1 MAELFGFS
9 IQRTQKDVGNREVK
23 TFTDPTPD
31 DGAIDIAGGGFFSSI
46 LDTDGRERNELD
58 LIRRYRDIS
67 MQAECD
73 AAIEDIVNEGIVSNL
88 NDIPVNIDLI
98 NIPYSDKIKRRIRDE
113 FSEVLRLLN
122 FNEKGHDIFRRWY
135 VDGRLYYH
143 KVIDNKDPQRG
154 IQQLRFIDPTKIRKV
169 RETKKDPDPK
179 NNGVEMIT
187 KVEEYFI
194 YNPKGFSSAG
204 TQGSNQG
211 IRIAAD
217 SIVYV
222 PSGLL
227 DGNSGRVISY
237 LHKAIKPVNQ
247 LRMIEDA
254 IVIYRISRAPER
266 KIFYIDVGN
275 LPKIKAE
282 QYLKDVMNRYR
293 NKLVYDA
300 STGEIRDDRNHM
312 SMLEDYWL
320 PRREGGRG
328 TEITTL
334 PGGSNL
340 GEIDDIKYFQRKLYR
355 SLNVPISRMEAESG
369 FSLGRSSEIT
379 RDELKFTKF
388 VQRIRK
394 KFSPLFTDLL
404 RTNLLLKG
412 VIAPQ
417 DWPRMQEHIQYD
429 YMEDG
434 HFAELKDAEL
444 LNDRITTL
452 GNIQSYIG
460 TFFSKEYVLR
470 KVLHMTD
477 AEVQEIR
484 DQIKHELSVDPIDG
498 GLILPDSVDGVTRH
512 DDAAIAAAL
521 QIAQTKKVEAE
532 TEKASSDSRS
542 GARLKLAQSKKAEA
556 DAEKAIAD
564 ADLKDATVRAKL
576 KAPLTPPTGP
586 GDEPAEVPVS
596 KTKDTKNGGKNE

>member
-9 IQRTQKDVGNREVK
+9 IQKSQKDQGLSGK

-31 DGAIDIAGGGFFSSI
+31 DGAIEIAGGGFFSSV
-46 LDTDGRERNELD
+46 LDTDGRERSDID

-73 AAIEDIVNEGIVSNL
+73 AAVEDIVNEGIISNL
-88 NDIPVNIDLI
+88 NDIPVNIDLT
-98 NIPYSDKIKRRIRDE
+98 NIPYPDKIKKRIRAE
-113 FSEVLRLLN
+113 FMEVLRLLN

-154 IQQLRFIDPTKIRKV
+154 LTQLRFIDPTKIRKV
-169 RETKKDPDPK
+169 RETTKAPSVDQ
-179 NNGVEMIT
+179 NGVEMIA
-187 KVEEYFI
+187 KVDEYFI
-194 YNPKGFSSAG
+194 YSDKGFASVGS
-204 TQGSNQG
+204 QGNNQG
-211 IRIAAD
+211 IKISAD

-227 DGNSGRVISY
+227 DSNSGRVISH

-266 KIFYIDVGN
+266 RIFYIDVGN

-312 SMLEDYWL
+312 SMLEDFWL

-328 TEITTL
+328 TQIETL

-340 GEIDDIKYFQRKLYR
+340 GEIDDIVYFQRKLYR
-355 SLNVPISRMEAESG
+355 SLNVPISRLEAENG
-369 FSLGRSSEIT
+369 FSMGRASEIT

-394 KFSPLFTDLL
+394 KFVPLFTDLL
-404 RTNLLLKG
+404 KTNLLLKG
-412 VIAPQ
+412 VISPE

-429 YMEDG
+429 FMEDG

-444 LNDRITTL
+444 LNDRIQTL
-452 GNIQSYIG
+452 DSIQSYIG

-470 KVLHMTD
+470 KVLNMTD
-477 AEVQEIR
+477 AEIEEMRVQM
-484 DQIKHELSVDPIDG
+484 KKELETDPLDG
-498 GLILPDSVDGVTRH
+498 GINMPDGGDGITRYPQDGDGGVIAPEQMPDYEDPAQDGKP
-512 DDAAIAAAL
+512 DDD
-521 QIAQTKKVEAE
+521 QKF
-532 TEKASSDSRS
+532 
-542 GARLKLAQSKKAEA
+542 
-556 DAEKAIAD
+556 
-564 ADLKDATVRAKL
+564 
-576 KAPLTPPTGP
+576 
-586 GDEPAEVPVS
+586 
-596 KTKDTKNGGKNE
+596 NGGK

>member
-9 IQRTQKDVGNREVK
+9 IQKSQKDQGLSGK

-31 DGAIDIAGGGFFSSI
+31 DGAIEIAGGGFFSSV
-46 LDTDGRERNELD
+46 LDTDGRERSDID

-67 MQAECD
+67 MQSECD
-73 AAIEDIVNEGIVSNL
+73 AAVEDIVNEGIISNL
-88 NDIPVNIDLI
+88 NDIPVNIDLT
-98 NIPYSDKIKRRIRDE
+98 NIPYPDKIKKRIRAE
-113 FSEVLRLLN
+113 FMEVLRLLN

-154 IQQLRFIDPTKIRKV
+154 LTQLRFIDPTKIRKV
-169 RETKKDPDPK
+169 RETTKAPSVDQ
-179 NNGVEMIT
+179 NGVEMIA
-187 KVEEYFI
+187 KVDEYFI
-194 YNPKGFSSAG
+194 YSDKGFASVGS
-204 TQGSNQG
+204 QGNNQG
-211 IRIAAD
+211 IKISAD

-227 DGNSGRVISY
+227 DSNSGRVISH

-266 KIFYIDVGN
+266 RIFYIDVGN
-275 LPKIKAE
+275 LPKVKAE

-312 SMLEDYWL
+312 SMLEDFWL

-328 TEITTL
+328 TEIATL

-340 GEIDDIKYFQRKLYR
+340 GEIDDIVYFQRKLYR
-355 SLNVPISRMEAESG
+355 SLNVPISRLEAENG
-369 FSLGRSSEIT
+369 FSMGRASEIT

-394 KFSPLFTDLL
+394 KFVPLFTDLL
-404 RTNLLLKG
+404 KTNLLLKG
-412 VIAPQ
+412 VISPE

-429 YMEDG
+429 FMEDG

-444 LNDRITTL
+444 LNDRIQTL
-452 GNIQSYIG
+452 DSIQSYIG

-470 KVLHMTD
+470 KVLNMTD
-477 AEVQEIR
+477 AEIEEMRVQM
-484 DQIKHELSVDPIDG
+484 KKELETDPLDG
-498 GLILPDSVDGVTRH
+498 GIDMPDGGDGITRYPQDAGGGIIAPEQMPDYEEPQEDKP
-512 DDAAIAAAL
+512 DDD
-521 QIAQTKKVEAE
+521 QKF
-532 TEKASSDSRS
+532 
-542 GARLKLAQSKKAEA
+542 
-556 DAEKAIAD
+556 
-564 ADLKDATVRAKL
+564 
-576 KAPLTPPTGP
+576 
-586 GDEPAEVPVS
+586 
-596 KTKDTKNGGKNE
+596 NGGK

>member
-9 IQRTQKDVGNREVK
+9 IQKSQKDQGLSGK

-31 DGAIDIAGGGFFSSI
+31 DGAIEIAGGGFFASV
-46 LDTDGRERNELD
+46 LDTDGRERSDID

-67 MQAECD
+67 MQTECD
-73 AAIEDIVNEGIVSNL
+73 AAVEDIVNEGIISNL
-88 NDIPVNIDLI
+88 NDIPVNIDLT
-98 NIPYSDKIKRRIRDE
+98 NLPYPDKIKKRIRAE
-113 FSEVLRLLN
+113 FMEVLRLLN

-154 IQQLRFIDPTKIRKV
+154 LTQLRFIDPTKIRKV
-169 RETKKDPDPK
+169 RETTKAPSVDQ
-179 NNGVEMIT
+179 NGVEMIA
-187 KVEEYFI
+187 KVDEYFI
-194 YNPKGFSSAG
+194 YSDKGFASVGS
-204 TQGSNQG
+204 QGNNQG
-211 IRIAAD
+211 IKISAD

-227 DGNSGRVISY
+227 DSNSGRVISH

-266 KIFYIDVGN
+266 RIFYIDVGN
-275 LPKIKAE
+275 LPKVKAE

-312 SMLEDYWL
+312 SMLEDFWL

-328 TEITTL
+328 TEIATL

-340 GEIDDIKYFQRKLYR
+340 GEIDDIVYFQRKLYR
-355 SLNVPISRMEAESG
+355 SLNVPISRLEAENG
-369 FSLGRSSEIT
+369 FSMGRASEIT

-394 KFSPLFTDLL
+394 KFVPLFTDLL
-404 RTNLLLKG
+404 KTNLLLKG
-412 VIAPQ
+412 VISPE

-429 YMEDG
+429 FMEDG

-444 LNDRITTL
+444 LNDRIQTL
-452 GNIQSYIG
+452 DSIQSYIG

-470 KVLHMTD
+470 KVLNMTD
-477 AEVQEIR
+477 AEIQEMRVQM
-484 DQIKHELSVDPIDG
+484 KKELETDPLDG
-498 GLILPDSVDGVTRH
+498 GIDMPDGGDGITRYPQDGDGGVIAPEQMPDYEDPAQDGKP
-512 DDAAIAAAL
+512 DDD
-521 QIAQTKKVEAE
+521 QKF
-532 TEKASSDSRS
+532 
-542 GARLKLAQSKKAEA
+542 
-556 DAEKAIAD
+556 
-564 ADLKDATVRAKL
+564 
-576 KAPLTPPTGP
+576 
-586 GDEPAEVPVS
+586 
-596 KTKDTKNGGKNE
+596 NGGK